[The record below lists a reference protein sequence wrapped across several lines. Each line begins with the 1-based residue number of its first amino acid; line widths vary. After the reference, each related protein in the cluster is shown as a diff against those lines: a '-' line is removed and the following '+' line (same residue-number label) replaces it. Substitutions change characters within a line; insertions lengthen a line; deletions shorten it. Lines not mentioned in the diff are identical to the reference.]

1 MNKDFSDE
9 IIEDIFKTS
18 TEEELID
25 LFNMLFLKHSYIKQD
40 FKDKKNF
47 ETLENI
53 IPFTIEHKYYDL
65 TYLIVLYTSIKL
77 IEEEI
82 FDEAITLLNKY
93 IIIMKEN
100 NLLVN
105 EAKLLTPLFPS
116 YINTDNMEKV
126 KETTNRFENLYSL
139 IENPDEELRFQYTS
153 MMNF

>member
-1 MNKDFSDE
+1 M
-9 IIEDIFKTS
+9 
-18 TEEELID
+18 
-25 LFNMLFLKHSYIKQD
+25 
-40 FKDKKNF
+40 
-47 ETLENI
+47 ENI
-53 IPFTIEHKYYDL
+53 IPLAIEHKYYDL

-105 EAKLLTPLFPS
+105 EAKLLAPLFAS

-139 IENPDEELRFQYTS
+139 LNYHPLKEVDF
-153 MMNF
+153 